1 MKKIALNTKF
11 LMVLGFVALCYTA
24 AWSNV
29 TYNYTGNPFTF
40 WGSGYQCPPV
50 CNVVGSFTVSQA
62 LAPNLPEF
70 TGIVP
75 VSATLSSG
83 GVTLTL
89 ASSVGSNFSVSTDAT
104 GHVVYFSL
112 YLLGGPNTARI
123 VAQNTT
129 TVMGLTFDDIHYVGA
144 TGNLGPIAGI
154 NRDSPGTWS
163 VTPEPNTLVM
173 LGFGLLATAGV
184 IRRKLC

>member
-11 LMVLGFVALCYTA
+11 LMVLGFVALCCTA

-29 TYNYTGNPFTF
+29 TYNYTGNPFTS

-104 GHVVYFSL
+104 GHIVYFSL
-112 YLLGGPNTARI
+112 YLLEGPNTARI
-123 VAQNTT
+123 VAQNTA
-129 TVMGLTFDDIHYVGA
+129 MGLTFDDIHYVGA
-144 TGNLGPIAGI
+144 NGNLGPIAGI
-154 NRDSPGTWS
+154 NRDSPGTWP
-163 VTPEPNTLVM
+163 VTPEPTSLA
-173 LGFGLLATAGV
+173 LFGSGLLGVVGV
-184 IRRKLC
+184 IRRKLF